1 LQDQLPAKPPLK
13 AVETEHAT
21 VTQQPGCGPNVIRDH
36 VVMPGLDRIEAAVQP
51 GVHALCSH
59 SCQHGCMVSPKPPTQ
74 PAKTPRRRATLLQ
87 AQARRMSKLLSI
99 EFGLA
104 LRDARLRA
112 SLSQRDLAK
121 RARVRRTY
129 ISRVELGEQNLTLAT
144 MMRLARAVSLGV
156 SLAITDDDP
165 TLPATLLSVSPSGP
179 RPPRAL
185 GTV

>member
-1 LQDQLPAKPPLK
+1 MIQKGTTEPPK
-13 AVETEHAT
+13 
-21 VTQQPGCGPNVIRDH
+21 
-36 VVMPGLDRIEAAVQP
+36 
-51 GVHALCSH
+51 
-59 SCQHGCMVSPKPPTQ
+59 K
-74 PAKTPRRRATLLQ
+74 PRRRATPPQ
-87 AQARRMSKLLSI
+87 IQARRTSKLLSI

-144 MMRLARAVSLGV
+144 MVRLARAVGLGV

-165 TLPATLLSVSPSGP
+165 TPPATLLSISLSGP
-179 RPPRAL
+179 SPADRRRLA
-185 GTV
+185 

>member
-1 LQDQLPAKPPLK
+1 MIQKGTTEPPK
-13 AVETEHAT
+13 
-21 VTQQPGCGPNVIRDH
+21 
-36 VVMPGLDRIEAAVQP
+36 
-51 GVHALCSH
+51 
-59 SCQHGCMVSPKPPTQ
+59 K
-74 PAKTPRRRATLLQ
+74 PRRRATLLQ
-87 AQARRMSKLLSI
+87 AQARRMSKRLSI

-112 SLSQRDLAK
+112 GLTQRDVAK
-121 RARVRRTY
+121 RARVRQTY

-144 MMRLARAVSLGV
+144 MVRLARAVGLGV

>member
-1 LQDQLPAKPPLK
+1 
-13 AVETEHAT
+13 
-21 VTQQPGCGPNVIRDH
+21 
-36 VVMPGLDRIEAAVQP
+36 MPGLDRIEAAVQP

-144 MMRLARAVSLGV
+144 MMRLARAVGLGV

-165 TLPATLLSVSPSGP
+165 TLPTTLLSVSPSGP
-179 RPPRAL
+179 SPAAPRQPAAARTPRPGPRAL
-185 GTV
+185 VLGPGLCPPRRQLDDLAVHRRRLR